1 MNSSTKAEGKVT
13 KKRYDMVHTIVDIVV
28 VLLFL
33 LYGLFRSASV
43 QTYLVKHI
51 AGYLSKELNTEIT
64 ISGVDVSWFFNIVL
78 EDLKVND
85 QKHKTLLKVDKLVL
99 DVKQLQLSKH
109 TLNFGSIRFVRAD
122 VRLVKSAQDSTWNY
136 DFIVKY
142 FSYGTAKPEKPT
154 VSKPWTFSVKAI
166 DLLGC
171 RFMLQDQTS
180 DSTSKG
186 INFSNL
192 RIKDI
197 NLKINGLRT
206 VKDTVFGNIQN
217 LSAKEHSGFDLKAFT
232 TDIKFSPVELVAK
245 KLHIATNKSDLRM
258 DLKFEYRDLSAF
270 GNFIDS
276 IAIHSKIL
284 SSQLNIEDIG
294 YFVSDLKGMDNQ
306 MKFEGEFSGKIN
318 NLRANDF
325 KFEYGKKTRFDG
337 NITLSGLPNIKETF
351 VHLSV
356 KELKTTI
363 ADLRTFKLPEGKLIS
378 LDPTIDKLGSIG
390 IKGFFTGFY
399 NDFVSYADFKTDAGN
414 FSTDLSVKK
423 NLKPIFISY
432 KGKLK
437 GQNVDIGKLFSEQDK
452 AWYKGKNIDTVKHF
466 ALSDWVGRMNMN
478 LQIEGKGIDLAN
490 LDAHLVGTIDSME
503 FKGNKIDNI
512 TLSGAVKQK
521 AFSGQA
527 NIRDALIN
535 LDFDGKVDLNKRL
548 PLFDFTA
555 SLRNARLTKLNLIAR
570 DTSATLT
577 THMNLNFEGN
587 NFDNLL
593 GKIVIDSTLY
603 TEKGKSLPLNSLVL
617 ETRSLTMG
625 DKQILLRSDYL
636 DGDITGIYSF
646 TRFYNSLNLILNK
659 YLPSLR
665 LWNAVDPTDTFPQ
678 NFFYFFTLKNTDSVT
693 SIFAPDLKIASN
705 ATFKGSF
712 SAPDRS
718 LIIFGDATSL
728 AYKGLQYKNIYL
740 NGTTSKDQLI
750 LNTGASRIELRKSK
764 NPDSLSFG
772 IDSVQL
778 KANVAGDSIRYRIKW
793 NDTGVIDH
801 NKADI
806 SGYASF
812 SSLSRINLGITEGQL
827 MLNDS
832 VWSINPGNAI
842 SIDSTSISI
851 DNFAFSG
858 QHERLLLQ
866 GNISNNPEQKLNV
879 YFQQVDI
886 SGLDKFIN
894 VNGVDINGIA
904 DGSVSLMN
912 LYHSPSL
919 ISNLNILGLQYNNV
933 PLGDA
938 SIRSSWNDEENAVLV
953 DMHVIDSSKPLATEP
968 ISATGSFSPSAEK
981 NNFNFNVVLKDIP
994 VHALSPFLDS
1004 IMSNLKGQASGN
1016 IQLLGSTQFPFLK
1029 GDVDVK
1035 NGSLKID
1042 YLNTRYNFDDTVRF
1056 SEKAISFKNFII
1068 KDTLGHSGEVNG
1080 DILNKSF
1087 NNWALDLS
1095 IEAQK
1100 LLGFNKVP
1108 SFSEMYY
1115 GKAFASGNVAITGPV
1130 DKLNFAITANS
1141 EDGTKIY
1148 IPLNNPTTVSEN
1160 DFITFV
1166 NKSDTLNTSKDSGPP
1181 PGSGLSMNMN
1191 IKVLDNALI
1200 QMFLPYEMGN
1210 ITGTGNGQLRMDI
1223 NNIGDFSIFGDYT
1236 FSKGSFLFR
1245 MPKYTLERSFAIQDG
1260 SVIRWSGSPYD
1271 ATINLKAAYSPTVSL
1286 SSLPNISLASL
1297 TNNGTQASQRIK
1309 VDCIISL
1316 KDNLFKPKI
1325 KFSINLPGA
1334 DETTKRLV
1342 YSAIDTTNEA
1352 EMNQQMISLLVV
1364 GSFSLYNENK
1374 SLASSLG
1381 AQPYELISS
1390 QLNSMLS
1397 QISTDFDIGF
1407 NYHQGD
1413 ALTTN
1418 EVELMLSKQLFND
1431 RLRVEVNGN
1440 FATSNNTATNV
1451 QRSSNLVGDVNIDYK
1466 LTPDGRLMIKAY
1478 NKVNRD
1484 IIDIYAPYKQGL
1496 GISYRKEFDSF
1507 KDLFKKK
1514 IRIPKKIL

>member
-13 KKRYDMVHTIVDIVV
+13 KKRYGMVHTFVDIVV

-33 LYGLFRSASV
+33 SYGLFRSASV

-51 AGYLSKELNTEIT
+51 TSYLSNQLKTEIT

-85 QKHKTLLKVDKLVL
+85 QKHKTLLSVDKLVL
-99 DVKQLQLSKH
+99 DVKQLRLSKH
-109 TLNFGSIRFVRAD
+109 TINFGSIRFVRAD
-122 VRLVKSAQDSTWNY
+122 VRLVKSAADSSWNY

-142 FSYGTAKPEKPT
+142 FSLGAAKPAIPT
-154 VSKPWTFSVKAI
+154 VSKPWTLSVKDI
-166 DLLGC
+166 DLLGS
-171 RFMLQDQTS
+171 RFMLQDQTM
-180 DSTSKG
+180 DTVSKG
-186 INFSNL
+186 VNFNNL

-206 VKDTVFGNIQN
+206 VKDSVFGNIQN
-217 LSAKEHSGFDLKAFT
+217 LSAKEQSGFDLKAFSS
-232 TDIKFSPVELVAK
+232 DIKFSPVDLVAK
-245 KLHIATNKSDLRM
+245 KLHLVTNRSDVRM
-258 DLKFEYRDLSAF
+258 DLQFEYHNLSAF

-276 IAIHSKIL
+276 VSIHSKIL
-284 SSQLNIEDIG
+284 SSQLNIDDIG
-294 YFVSDLKGMDNQ
+294 FFVPDMKGMDNQ
-306 MKFEGEFSGKIN
+306 LKLEGEFSGKVN
-318 NLRANDF
+318 NLRAKDF
-325 KFEYGKKTRFDG
+325 KFEYGKKTHFDG

-356 KELKTTI
+356 KELKSTI
-363 ADLRTFKLPEGKLIS
+363 ADLRTFKLPEGKLIT
-378 LDPTIDKLGSIG
+378 LDSTIDKFGTIG

-399 NDFVSYADFKTDAGN
+399 NDFVSYADFKTNIGN

-423 NLKPIFISY
+423 SKKPIYISY
-432 KGKLK
+432 KGKLI

-452 AWYKGKNIDTVKHF
+452 GWVKGKKLDSLKHF
-466 ALSDWVGRMNMN
+466 ALSDWVGRMNMD
-478 LQIEGKGIDLAN
+478 LQVEGKGIDLAN
-490 LDAHLVGTIDSME
+490 LEAHLVGTIDSME

-512 TLSGAVKQK
+512 NVSGAVKQK

-527 NIRDALIN
+527 KIRDELIK
-535 LDFDGKVDLNKRL
+535 LDFDGKVDLNKKL

-555 SLRNARLTKLNLIAR
+555 SMRDARLTRLNLIAR

-577 THMNLNFEGN
+577 AHMNLNFEGN
-587 NFDNLL
+587 NIDDLW

-603 TEKGKSLPLNSLVL
+603 TEKGKLLPLNSLVL
-617 ETRSLTMG
+617 ETKSLPMG

-636 DGDITGIYSF
+636 DGDVTGVYSF

-665 LWNAVDPTDTFPQ
+665 LWNAIDPTDQFPQ
-678 NFFYFFTLKNTDSVT
+678 NFFYNFTLKNTDAVT
-693 SIFAPDLKIASN
+693 SIFVPDLKIASN
-705 ATFKGSF
+705 TNFKGSF
-712 SAPDRS
+712 SAPNRS
-718 LIIFGDATSL
+718 LIINGDATSMV
-728 AYKGLQYKNIYL
+728 YKGLQYKNIYL
-740 NGTTSKDQLI
+740 HGTTLKDQLI
-750 LNTGASRIELRKSK
+750 VNSGASRIELRKK
-764 NPDSLSFG
+764 NTTDSTSVGL
-772 IDSVQL
+772 DSVNL
-778 KANVAGDSIRYRIKW
+778 KANVAGDSIRYRFNW
-793 NDTGVIDH
+793 NDKGNIDH
-801 NKADI
+801 NWGDI
-806 SGYASF
+806 SGYAAF
-812 SSLSRINLGITEGQL
+812 LSLSRINLGITEGQL

-832 VWSINPGNAI
+832 VWTINAHNAI

-858 QHERLLLQ
+858 KHERLLLQ
-866 GNISNNPEQKLNV
+866 GNISENPEQKLNV
-879 YFQQVDI
+879 FFQQVDI

-894 VNGVDINGIA
+894 VHGVDINGIA

-919 ISNLNILGLQYNNV
+919 LSNLNILGLQYNNV

-938 SIRSSWNDEENAVLV
+938 SIRSSWNDQENAVLL
-953 DMHVIDSSKPLATEP
+953 DMHVVDSSKPIVTEP
-968 ISATGSFSPSAEK
+968 ISATGSFRPSADS
-981 NNFNFNVVLKDIP
+981 NNFNFNVTLKDVP
-994 VHALSPFLDS
+994 ANALSPFLED
-1004 IMSNLKGQASGN
+1004 IMSGLKGQVSGN
-1016 IQLLGSTQFPFLK
+1016 MQLLGSSQFPYLK
-1029 GDVDVK
+1029 GDVNVK

-1042 YLNTRYNFDDTVRF
+1042 YLNTRYTFNDTVRF
-1056 SEKAISFKNFII
+1056 SDKAISFRKFIV

-1087 NNWALDLS
+1087 NNWSLNLS
-1095 IEAQK
+1095 IDAQK
-1100 LLGFNKVP
+1100 LLGFNKAP
-1108 SFSEMYY
+1108 SFDEMYY
-1115 GKAFASGNVAITGPV
+1115 GKAFASGNITLTGPI
-1130 DKLNFAITANS
+1130 DNLNFSINANS
-1141 EDGTKIY
+1141 EEGTKIY

-1166 NKSDTLNTSKDSGPP
+1166 NKSDTLNTSKDAGPT

-1191 IKVLDNALI
+1191 IKVLDNAQI

-1210 ITGTGNGQLRMDI
+1210 ITGTGNGQLRMDV
-1223 NNIGDFSIFGDYT
+1223 NNTGDFSIFGDYT

-1271 ATINLKAAYSPTVSL
+1271 ATINLKAAYSPMVSL
-1286 SSLPNISLASL
+1286 SSLPNMSPANLSSSGQPI
-1297 TNNGTQASQRIK
+1297 SQRIR

-1334 DETTKRLV
+1334 DENTKRLV

-1364 GSFSLYNENK
+1364 GSFTLYNENK

-1381 AQPYELISS
+1381 AQPYELISN
-1390 QLNSMLS
+1390 QLNNMLS
-1397 QISTDFDIGF
+1397 QISTDFDIGV

-1418 EVELMLSKQLFND
+1418 EVELMVAHQLFND
-1431 RLRVEVNGN
+1431 RLRVEANGN
-1440 FATSNNTATNV
+1440 FATSNNNANNV
-1451 QRSSNLVGDVNIDYK
+1451 QRSNNLVGDVNIDYK
-1466 LTPDGRLMIKAY
+1466 LTADGRLMLKAY

-1484 IIDIYAPYKQGL
+1484 IIDVYAPYKQGL
-1496 GISYRKEFDSF
+1496 GISYRKGFDSF

-1514 IRIPKKIL
+1514 IKIPKKIQ